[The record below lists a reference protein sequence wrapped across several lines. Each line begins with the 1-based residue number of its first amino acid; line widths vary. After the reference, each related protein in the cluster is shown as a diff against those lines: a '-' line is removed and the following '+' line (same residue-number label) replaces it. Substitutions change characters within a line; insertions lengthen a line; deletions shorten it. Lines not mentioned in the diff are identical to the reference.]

1 MVVCVRVYVIRSV
14 CLYTIGIAVAL
25 YAYTPWYTICFFLL
39 LLLLLYF
46 FPSFIF

>member
-25 YAYTPWYTICFFLL
+25 FGAMCSTST
-39 LLLLLYF
+39 
-46 FPSFIF
+46 